1 NIAMAGEPPAHPAP
15 PGGDSGAFLVGPGS
29 RADTAEL
36 PRSGDPRSLAGVGGR
51 AAGGYE
57 RDPFPAPSHRCASPA
72 ATAVSSFEVGPAG
85 ISCTCSPSR
94 DGIYYEIVDPRN
106 DGSGW
111 NKVMAGETPANPAT
125 PAGLFTHVPCKSR
138 FGCRHG

>member
-1 NIAMAGEPPAHPAP
+1 MAGETPANPATP
-15 PGGDSGAFLVGPGS
+15 AGYLRAFHVSPGS
-29 RADTAEL
+29 RVDTEEI
-36 PRSGDPRSLAGVGGR
+36 PRLDEPRNLAGVAGH
-51 AAGGYE
+51 AAAGYE

-106 DGSGW
+106 DGS
-111 NKVMAGETPANPAT
+111 
-125 PAGLFTHVPCKSR
+125 
-138 FGCRHG
+138 